1 MGDNLGPN
9 GLSRGL
15 QGVLL
20 QRQIYAIVPFPLR
33 STRSGPWRWPLW
45 LGARFR
51 RQARAPKALP
61 LRASGLDRSARPSK
75 WLSCQEYGKAL
86 SRARHRLDGTSG
98 RARLHSTSLVI
109 LLLTTTTPTRCQESI
124 CLVYIK
130 QTVALSDVQ
139 IRAPHRLR
147 FFGMMGR
154 ACWAASLHATP
165 LGGDYSSFQNG
176 VPQTW
181 VTTLGPKGL
190 SRGCKVFCSRST

>member
-20 QRQIYAIVPFPLR
+20 QSQIYAIVPFPLR
-33 STRSGPWRWPLW
+33 STRSGPWHWPLW

-86 SRARHRLDGTSG
+86 SRARHQPDGTSG
-98 RARLHSTSLVI
+98 ELDFIQPRSSFCYQLPQLPQDVKSLFVWSTSNKQ
-109 LLLTTTTPTRCQESI
+109 LL
-124 CLVYIK
+124 CLMYK
-130 QTVALSDVQ
+130 YEHHTG
-139 IRAPHRLR
+139 
-147 FFGMMGR
+147 F
-154 ACWAASLHATP
+154 ASLA
-165 LGGDYSSFQNG
+165 
-176 VPQTW
+176 
-181 VTTLGPKGL
+181 
-190 SRGCKVFCSRST
+190 